1 MERWF
6 LYRKIRFNLM
16 LYPLFISPS
25 FIKDMGQNEIYQEKF
40 LEFYRKFE
48 EVWTDIFVLIDDD
61 KNSIIESYKNIYKS
75 ESVLSNPRLKGLID
89 IILTLKRYKYTNLKT
104 GHFDDISNFLKQKG
118 VENIVEFPNYFD
130 DQFINIKKLQPK
142 ISLIKTT
149 YNKVIEEI
157 CSITRFS
164 KKVFLND
171 AMLPYSLTNIQN
183 AKSVFE
189 LSNDPTEFKKIKNKK
204 IVSDFILKKN
214 YRYYQF
220 SLKELVRNIYEKN
233 FFQDELEIYIYTT
246 LHNSK
251 IYNLYSSVKYF
262 DSESVERWNNIGQF
276 ISESI
281 KKCIINSEEPS
292 TNCVKDVIIKQHFK
306 DNKKIYGKN
315 TINFEIYDR
324 SIFVL
329 DLNSAIELRKGL
341 DIFDEESESGLRSD
355 SGYYIRN
362 YLDDDELE
370 SARQILEHPN
380 YVAKEVYIPKNIQP

>member
-1 MERWF
+1 
-6 LYRKIRFNLM
+6 M

-40 LEFYRKFE
+40 LEFYRKFQ

-89 IILTLKRYKYTNLKT
+89 IILTLKKYKYTNLKT

-251 IYNLYSSVKYF
+251 INNLYSSVKYF
-262 DSESVERWNNIGQF
+262 DSQSVERWNNIGQF

-380 YVAKEVYIPKNIQP
+380 YVAKEVYTPKNIQP

>member
-1 MERWF
+1 
-6 LYRKIRFNLM
+6 M

-40 LEFYRKFE
+40 LEFYRKFQ

-89 IILTLKRYKYTNLKT
+89 IILTLKKYKYTNLNT

-189 LSNDPTEFKKIKNKK
+189 LSNDPTEFKKIRNKK

-251 IYNLYSSVKYF
+251 INNLYSSVKYF
-262 DSESVERWNNIGQF
+262 DSQSVERWNNIGQF

-380 YVAKEVYIPKNIQP
+380 YVAKEVYTPKNIQP

>member
-1 MERWF
+1 
-6 LYRKIRFNLM
+6 M